1 MAYIWF
7 TSGGVLGR
15 FLLWFALH
23 RLPNDP
29 ENQGGGVVSSR
40 WGNRL
45 CGVARFFALFSN
57 KINCKI
63 LHIII
68 IWYICSV
75 NLMNYGRDKGC
86 LGALDL
92 GEEGLLFR

>member
-29 ENQGGGVVSSR
+29 ENQGGGVVSS
-40 WGNRL
+40 
-45 CGVARFFALFSN
+45 
-57 KINCKI
+57 
-63 LHIII
+63 
-68 IWYICSV
+68 
-75 NLMNYGRDKGC
+75 
-86 LGALDL
+86 
-92 GEEGLLFR
+92 